1 LEHVTSP
8 DTERRLASVLGDTD
22 ACPHGHPIPDKN
34 GNVRDEEVVPLSQF
48 EPGQRACI
56 VAIAEEDAKLL
67 RNIEKWGLKPR
78 TVVLVEGKDSDG
90 SLELKLDGER
100 LLLKK
105 EIAAFLLARPVSSG
119 EGIATA
125 EEVPI
130 SRLVTGEWGIVRSY
144 AGGRGMLGRC
154 LSMGFTPGS
163 RVKMLQN
170 FGSGPVLVKI
180 HDTEVALGRGI
191 AEKIIVTRDKAA

>member
-1 LEHVTSP
+1 
-8 DTERRLASVLGDTD
+8 
-22 ACPHGHPIPDKN
+22 
-34 GNVRDEEVVPLSQF
+34 
-48 EPGQRACI
+48 
-56 VAIAEEDAKLL
+56 
-67 RNIEKWGLKPR
+67 
-78 TVVLVEGKDSDG
+78 
-90 SLELKLDGER
+90 LKLDGEG

-144 AGGRGMLGRC
+144 VGGRGMLGRC